1 MKYLPF
7 TKMKYLPSAGPT
19 WKISEIS
26 ITQSLSAE
34 PILQTIPLLIL
45 SLSPTASLMARRFTD
60 IN

>member
-7 TKMKYLPSAGPT
+7 TKMKYLPSTGPT

-34 PILQTIPLLIL
+34 PILHTIPAHFIPITNCIL
-45 SLSPTASLMARRFTD
+45 D
-60 IN
+60 G